1 MPRIHISDTWKNL
14 EQIGQ
19 DKNLSTIE
27 KLFREDPNR
36 AKRQA
41 LELNGLYLDCS
52 RNQIDQETQSL
63 LLNIC
68 EQAHV
73 SDQINAMFKGKKIN
87 ISENRAVLHTALRSS
102 EKNDPNGPLDEIRK
116 SIHANLEQMQRLTN
130 TFRSGQLLGATGE
143 RIDTVINIGI
153 GGSDLGPKLV
163 YSALKKQK
171 DPRVLFVSNIDDA
184 DLDSKLQTTDAA
196 RTLFIV
202 ASKTF
207 TTAETITNA
216 KTALTWL
223 CDKLKVDDQNAIK
236 HHFVATTANPS
247 AAKAFGIHS
256 GNIFNFWDW
265 VGGRYSLWSAVGLP
279 ISLGLGFQ
287 EFKALLKGAEE
298 MDLHFKSAPQDKNLP
313 IMLALTGIWHIN
325 FKNYPSQAILPY
337 TEKLALFPEYLQ
349 QLEMESNGKMTDRSE
364 TKIGHHTSPIIW
376 GSRGTNFQHSF
387 AQHLLQS
394 PTITPCD
401 FIAITEDVKKD
412 QTGKS
417 LLANCLAQIEALAFG
432 NREQKVLD
440 GDTKPSRIIE
450 GNRPSNVILMDELNA
465 SSLGRLL
472 ALYEH
477 KVFVQGLIWNINS
490 FDQWGVELGKSL
502 ATVIGKRLGGENVE
516 PDQITSSL
524 NLIER
529 IRMSKQKTNPQ

>member
-1 MPRIHISDTWKNL
+1 MPRIDKSDSWKNL
-14 EQIGQ
+14 ERLGQ
-19 DKNLSTIE
+19 DKNLNTIE
-27 KLFREDPNR
+27 KLFSEDPTR

-52 RNQIDQETQSL
+52 RNQIDQETQAL

-73 SDQINAMFKGKKIN
+73 SDQINAMFTGKKIN
-87 ISENRAVLHTALRSS
+87 ISEQRAVLHTALRSS

-116 SIHANLEQMQRLTN
+116 SIHANLDQMQQLTN
-130 TFRSGQLLGATGE
+130 MFRSGQLFGATGE
-143 RIDTVINIGI
+143 QIDTVINIGI

-163 YSALKKQK
+163 YGALKKPE
-171 DPRVLFVSNIDDA
+171 DPHILFVSNIDDA
-184 DLDSKLQTTDAA
+184 DLASKLQITDAA

-207 TTAETITNA
+207 TTAETLTNA
-216 KTALTWL
+216 KAALSWL
-223 CDKLKVDDQNAIK
+223 CEKLKVDDQHAIK

-247 AAKAFGIHS
+247 AAKAFGIES
-256 GNIFNFWDW
+256 KKIFSFWDW

-279 ISLGLGFQ
+279 ISLGLGFE

-298 MDLHFKSAPQDKNLP
+298 MDLHFKSAPHDKNLP
-313 IMLALTGIWHIN
+313 IMLALTGLWHIN
-325 FKNYPSQAILPY
+325 FRKYPTQAILPY

-349 QLEMESNGKMTDRSE
+349 QLEMESNGKMIDRSE
-364 TKIGHHTSPIIW
+364 TKIEYHTAPIIW

-401 FIAITEDVKKD
+401 FIAITEDAKKD
-412 QTGKS
+412 TTGKA

-432 NREQKVLD
+432 NQKQKALEED
-440 GDTKPSRIIE
+440 AKPSRMIE
-450 GNRPSNVILMDELNA
+450 GNRPSNIILMDELNA
-465 SSLGRLL
+465 PSIGRLL

-502 ATVIGKRLGGENVE
+502 ATVIGKRLGNE
-516 PDQITSSL
+516 DAKSDRMTSNS

-529 IRMSKQKTNPQ
+529 IKMTNQRTIS